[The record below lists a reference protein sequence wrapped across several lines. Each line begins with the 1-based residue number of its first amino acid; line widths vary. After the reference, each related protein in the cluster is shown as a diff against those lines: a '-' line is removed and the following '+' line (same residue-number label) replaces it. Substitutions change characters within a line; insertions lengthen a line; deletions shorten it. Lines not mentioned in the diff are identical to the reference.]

1 MMLPTIIA
9 VENSSSNE
17 NCEDH
22 ELGRYQIFPTRA
34 KELLIEAAA
43 AILCFA
49 GNGDK
54 GVRLLRAIHFWNTAL
69 KEGEW
74 LGEGN
79 CLKTKC
85 LGSAS
90 LLFIFVFVQIFSVLF
105 LNTWCFEILYLVSP
119 GRKEIG
125 MFSWQPWPGCQLDL
139 QAEQNSMSQALHWT
153 SWGSCGLDSWSW
165 QTAWQVEDGHQVRH
179 GSKST
184 SIKGYKR
191 TTFKGSYKTNL
202 P

>member
-69 KEGEW
+69 KEGE
-74 LGEGN
+74 
-79 CLKTKC
+79 
-85 LGSAS
+85 
-90 LLFIFVFVQIFSVLF
+90 
-105 LNTWCFEILYLVSP
+105 
-119 GRKEIG
+119 
-125 MFSWQPWPGCQLDL
+125 
-139 QAEQNSMSQALHWT
+139 
-153 SWGSCGLDSWSW
+153 
-165 QTAWQVEDGHQVRH
+165 
-179 GSKST
+179 
-184 SIKGYKR
+184 
-191 TTFKGSYKTNL
+191 
-202 P
+202 